1 MRFARR
7 QIVPGIAFGSA
18 NSFPG
23 VDYSMP
29 FQLES
34 NYRPRGDQGQA
45 IAKLLKSVEAGN
57 RHQTLL
63 GVTGSGKTFTIANVI
78 RELDRPTLVIS
89 HNKTLAAQLYSEFKQ
104 FFPRNAVEYFVS
116 YFDYYQPEAYIPR
129 SDTYIEKDSSI
140 NEEIERLRLA
150 ATSALLSR
158 RDTIVVASVSCIYG
172 ITSPED
178 YLQMLLTVKSGQQL
192 SREAVLGRLIDML
205 YERNDVNFARGRFRV
220 RGDVVEVYPGSA
232 DEEGIR
238 LEFFGD
244 EIESITRFDPLTGH
258 AHESLSVITFFP
270 AKQFVTPADKLNR
283 ALRTIR
289 EELEQRIVELE
300 SQNKLLEAQRLRMR
314 TEYDLEM
321 LQEMGFCNGIENY
334 SRHLSGRPPGSK
346 PYTIIDFF
354 PKDLLVVIDESH
366 ATIPQIGGMYEGDR
380 SRKTVLVNYG
390 FRLPSALDNR
400 PLNFDEFMKM
410 TNQIIYMSATP
421 AEFEIQ
427 NSVVG
432 NNGYIPHRRQRIGE
446 RELVPFV
453 LPGQASPVVGQ
464 APRLP
469 SARSAGGA
477 PALQIS
483 RTDQPPEKFDVR
495 TPGAPLVVE
504 QIIRPTGLLDP
515 KITVKPLKNQIDETI
530 DLCRQRVEK
539 GERVL
544 VTTLTKRTAED
555 LADYLRDVGLK
566 VRYLHSDIDAIER
579 VEILRGLRAADFDI
593 LVGINLLREGL
604 DLPEVSLVCILD
616 ADKEGFLRSQTS
628 LIQTAGRAARHVNG
642 EVVLFA
648 DTFTQS
654 MDALISISEYR
665 RAKQMDYNEKHG
677 ITPQTVRRAV
687 QESLHTILRGREIA
701 ASVIREA
708 GGDFNVTELLRELQE
723 EMQEASA
730 NLEFERAALLRDQ
743 IMEVKSGAG
752 IDKIEPQRR
761 KVRYSSRSRGTG
773 RRRSRV

>member
-1 MRFARR
+1 MLLC
-7 QIVPGIAFGSA
+7 P
-18 NSFPG
+18 
-23 VDYSMP
+23 MP
-29 FQLES
+29 FELES
-34 NYRPRGDQGQA
+34 NYKPRGDQSQA
-45 IAKLLKSVEAGN
+45 IAKLLKSIEAGN

-63 GVTGSGKTFTIANVI
+63 GVTGSGKTFTMANVI
-78 RELDRPTLVIS
+78 RELDRPALIIS

-140 NEEIERLRLA
+140 NEEIERLRLS

-172 ITSPED
+172 VTSPED
-178 YLQMLLTVKSGQQL
+178 YLRMLLTVKRGQQI

-205 YERNDVNFARGRFRV
+205 YERNDVNFSRGKFRV
-220 RGDVVEVYPGSA
+220 RGDVVEVYPATA
-232 DEEGIR
+232 DEEAIR

-244 EIESITRFDPLTGH
+244 QIDAITRFDPLPGH
-258 AHESLSVITFFP
+258 ARDSLALITFYP

-283 ALRTIR
+283 ALGSIR
-289 EELEQRIVELE
+289 NELEHRIVELE
-300 SQNKLLEAQRLRMR
+300 SQSKLLEAQRLRMR

-334 SRHLSGRPPGSK
+334 SRHLSGRAPGSK
-346 PYTIIDFF
+346 PYTLIDFF
-354 PKDLLVVIDESH
+354 PKDFLLVVDESH
-366 ATIPQIGGMYEGDR
+366 ATIPQIGGMYEGDK
-380 SRKTVLVNYG
+380 SRKTVLVDYG

-400 PLNFDEFMKM
+400 PLNFDEFMKL
-410 TNQIIYMSATP
+410 TNQTIYVSAPP

-427 NSVVG
+427 NSIVG
-432 NNGYIPHRRQRIGE
+432 NIGYVPHKRQRIGE
-446 RELVPFV
+446 NELVPFV
-453 LPGQASPVVGQ
+453 LPGGTTSV
-464 APRLP
+464 
-469 SARSAGGA
+469 SS
-477 PALQIS
+477 QIS
-483 RTDQPPEKFDVR
+483 KTDEPPEKFDAH

-515 KITVKPLKNQIDETI
+515 GITIKPLKHQIDDTI
-530 DLCRQRVEK
+530 ELCRQRVEK
-539 GERVL
+539 NERVL

-566 VRYLHSDIDAIER
+566 VRYLHSDIDTIER

-642 EVVLFA
+642 EIVLFA
-648 DTFTQS
+648 DQVTQS
-654 MDALISISEYR
+654 MEALMSITDYR
-665 RAKQMDYNEKHG
+665 RAKQMEYNEKHG
-677 ITPQTVRRAV
+677 ITPTTVRRAV

-701 ASVIREA
+701 ASVIQEA
-708 GGDFNVTELLRELQE
+708 GGDFNLTELLRELEE
-723 EMQEASA
+723 EMKTASA
-730 NLEFERAALLRDQ
+730 NLEFERPSFLETK
-743 IMEVKSGAG
+743 IMKGKRG
-752 IDKIEPQRR
+752 PGRTKIEP
-761 KVRYSSRSRGTG
+761 KSKPVKYSRSGAQ

>member
-1 MRFARR
+1 MLRCL
-7 QIVPGIAFGSA
+7 
-18 NSFPG
+18 
-23 VDYSMP
+23 MP

-34 NYRPRGDQGQA
+34 NYKPRGDQGQA
-45 IAKLLKSVEAGN
+45 IAKLTKSLEAGN

-104 FFPRNAVEYFVS
+104 FFPQNAVEYFVS

-140 NEEIERLRLA
+140 NEEIERLRLS

-178 YLQMLLTVKSGQQL
+178 YLNMLLTVKRGQHI

-205 YERNDVNFARGRFRV
+205 YERNDMNFSRGKFRV
-220 RGDVVEVYPGSA
+220 RGDVVEIYPATA
-232 DEEGIR
+232 DEEAIR

-244 EIESITRFDPLTGH
+244 EIDAITRFDPLTGH
-258 AHESLSVITFFP
+258 ARDSLSVITFYP

-283 ALRTIR
+283 ALGSIR
-289 EELEQRIVELE
+289 NELEHRIPELE
-300 SQNKLLEAQRLRMR
+300 GQGKLLEAQRLRMR

-334 SRHLSGRPPGSK
+334 SRHLSGRAPGSK
-346 PYTIIDFF
+346 PYTLIDFF
-354 PKDLLVVIDESH
+354 PKDFLLVVDESH

-380 SRKTVLVNYG
+380 SRKTVLVEYG

-400 PLNFDEFMKM
+400 PLNFGEFMKM
-410 TNQIIYMSATP
+410 TNQTIYVSATP

-432 NNGYIPHRRQRIGE
+432 NKGYVPHKRARIGE
-446 RELVPFV
+446 DELVPFV
-453 LPGQASPVVGQ
+453 LPGEKRPTLNVQ
-464 APRLP
+464 
-469 SARSAGGA
+469 RSMSNAA
-477 PALQIS
+477 VS
-483 RTDQPPEKFDVR
+483 RTDEAPEKFDVH

-515 KITVKPLKNQIDETI
+515 KITIKPLKRQIDDTI
-530 DLCRQRVEK
+530 ELCRQRVEK
-539 GERVL
+539 NERIL

-566 VRYLHSDIDAIER
+566 VRYLHSDIDTIER

-648 DTFTQS
+648 DQVTQS
-654 MDALISISEYR
+654 MEALISISEYR
-665 RAKQMDYNEKHG
+665 RGKQIEYNKEHG

-687 QESLHTILRGREIA
+687 QESLHTILRGREIE

-708 GGDFNVTELLRELQE
+708 GGDFNITELLRELE
-723 EMQEASA
+723 DEMQRASA

-743 IMEVKSGAG
+743 IMEVKDGTGLS
-752 IDKIEPQRR
+752 KIEPKRR
-761 KVRYSSRSRGTG
+761 PIKYTRNSG

>member
-1 MRFARR
+1 MLLS
-7 QIVPGIAFGSA
+7 P
-18 NSFPG
+18 
-23 VDYSMP
+23 ML
-29 FQLES
+29 FQLKS
-34 NYRPRGDQGQA
+34 NYKPRGDQGQA
-45 IAKLLKSVEAGN
+45 IAKLIKSVEAGN

-78 RELDRPTLVIS
+78 RELDRPTLIIS

-104 FFPRNAVEYFVS
+104 FFPNNAVEYFVS

-178 YLQMLLTVKSGQQL
+178 YEQMLLTVKRGQHIN
-192 SREAVLGRLIDML
+192 REAVLGRLIDML
-205 YERNDVNFARGRFRV
+205 YERNDVSFARGRFRV

-244 EIESITRFDPLTGH
+244 EIDAITRFDPLTGH
-258 AHESLSVITFFP
+258 AHELLSVITFYP

-289 EELEQRIVELE
+289 EELEQRIIELE
-300 SQNKLLEAQRLRMR
+300 SQNKLIEAQRLRMR

-334 SRHLSGRPPGSK
+334 SRHLSGRAPGSK
-346 PYTIIDFF
+346 PYTIVDFF
-354 PKDLLVVIDESH
+354 PKDFLTVIDESH

-380 SRKTVLVNYG
+380 SRKTVLVEFG

-410 TNQIIYMSATP
+410 TNQIIYMGATP

-432 NNGYIPHRRQRIGE
+432 NKGYVPHKRQRIGE
-446 RELVPFV
+446 EELVPFV
-453 LPGQASPVVGQ
+453 VAGATVGAVSGRRSKKNSAQRAPLQQRYVRISP
-464 APRLP
+464 
-469 SARSAGGA
+469 
-477 PALQIS
+477 
-483 RTDQPPEKFDVR
+483 TDESPEKFDVR
-495 TPGAPLVVE
+495 TPGTPLVIE
-504 QIIRPTGLLDP
+504 QIIRPTGVLDP
-515 KITVKPLKNQIDETI
+515 KITLKPLKNQIDETI
-530 DLCRQRVEK
+530 ELCRQRVEK

-628 LIQTAGRAARHVNG
+628 LIQTAGRAARHVSG

-648 DTFTQS
+648 DTVTQS
-654 MDALISISEYR
+654 MQALMSISEYR
-665 RAKQMDYNEKHG
+665 RAKQMEYNEKHG

-701 ASVIREA
+701 ASVIQET
-708 GGDFNVTELLRELQE
+708 GGDFNVTELLRELEE

-752 IDKIEPQRR
+752 IAKIEPKRR
-761 KVRYSSRSRGTG
+761 PVKYTRNAG